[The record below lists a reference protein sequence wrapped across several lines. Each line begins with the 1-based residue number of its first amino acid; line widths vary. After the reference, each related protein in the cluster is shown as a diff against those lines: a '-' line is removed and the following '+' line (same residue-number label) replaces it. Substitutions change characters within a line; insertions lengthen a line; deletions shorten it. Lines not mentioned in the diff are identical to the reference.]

1 MTSRSDR
8 STSLRYPCVSVWC
21 ISGVWI
27 PCWAGCLLW
36 LLGAIICIWCAPT
49 GDLSD
54 KLFRF
59 TFIERFVLLQVAVRL
74 LWLFGDVAPTLVPTF
89 VAAWG
94 DSPELSV
101 VGAEGFDEV
110 LCEAKSLPP
119 LAPAAPPLPPVEPAE
134 PPVTVFEHLRHF
146 GSQEWRRTNFR
157 YSFLT
162 CKSEAEPTR
171 PNETS
176 LTVRERTKG
185 LCETECGLC
194 AFLRVWYMEIADRSL
209 QTASNEQPWYASK
222 IIVEKIIKKKNCSL
236 FHSIRVSCQH
246 L

>member
-1 MTSRSDR
+1 MIPQDDSI
-8 STSLRYPCVSVWC
+8 SLRYPCVSVWC

-36 LLGAIICIWCAPT
+36 LLGAIMCIWCAPT

-59 TFIERFVLLQVAVRL
+59 TFIERFVLLQVVVRL
-74 LWLFGDVAPTLVPTF
+74 LWLFGGDVAPALVPTL

-119 LAPAAPPLPPVEPAE
+119 LAPPVPPLPPVEPAE

-146 GSQEWRRTNFR
+146 GNQEWRRTNFR

-162 CKSEAEPTR
+162 CKSKAEPAR

-185 LCETECGLC
+185 LCETACRCIMCISASLIHKHCRPQAADGLVMNM
-194 AFLRVWYMEIADRSL
+194 L
-209 QTASNEQPWYASK
+209 WYATK
-222 IIVEKIIKKKNCSL
+222 IY
-236 FHSIRVSCQH
+236 H
-246 L
+246 

>member
-1 MTSRSDR
+1 MNFNFHKNHWSLL
-8 STSLRYPCVSVWC
+8 STTERLLHLVSLISVWC

-36 LLGAIICIWCAPT
+36 LLGAIMCIWCAPT

-59 TFIERFVLLQVAVRL
+59 TFIERFVLLQAVVRL
-74 LWLFGDVAPTLVPTF
+74 LWLFGGDVVPTLVPTWLAL

-101 VGAEGFDEV
+101 VGADGFDEV

-119 LAPAAPPLPPVEPAE
+119 LAPAGPPLPPVEPAE

-162 CKSEAEPTR
+162 CKSEAEPAR

-176 LTVRERTKG
+176 LTVREKK
-185 LCETECGLC
+185 
-194 AFLRVWYMEIADRSL
+194 LRHVRDSVRMRH
-209 QTASNEQPWYASK
+209 TC
-222 IIVEKIIKKKNCSL
+222 IVL
-236 FHSIRVSCQH
+236 GPAHRVCRP
-246 L
+246 